1 MSLKVPHRR
10 PLAIK
15 DILKHSD
22 EIAEHSLQS
31 ALRFLSAI
39 EATVELLCQFPEA
52 GGVVPTSRL
61 DANGLRAKLVSGF
74 GNYILLYFVRGDVL
88 DIARIIRGGQEID
101 QIALNLS

>member
-1 MSLKVPHRR
+1 MSMKLKRSETIFVRNM
-10 PLAIK
+10 
-15 DILKHSD
+15 
-22 EIAEHSLQS
+22 EI
-31 ALRFLSAI
+31 
-39 EATVELLCQFPEA
+39 
-52 GGVVPTSRL
+52 SRL